1 MGDYA
6 NEASRINDQI
16 RQYKEAPIDSIGDM
30 AEEKTAGIQAKLNS
44 RVAEYTDK
52 WTHIKEMG
60 DEELAGVA
68 GIEVL
73 KKGYKTAKGIYSK
86 YQAAKNGA
94 KKPVGED
101 GEGEEGSGEGGGA
114 SAGGEGGGAAAGGEA
129 SASGGGAA
137 AGGEASA
144 SATTTTATSAATEA
158 SPFAYEG
165 GLEGEEAVLTGARTT
180 EITIASQAT
189 EGEATGILSRAGS
202 AIKGF
207 VGRQV
212 AKNTAEEASGEGI
225 ADAVGTGV
233 AAAGEGASLGLAG
246 ALSAVPVVGE
256 GLLAVAGLVSLG
268 EGIYHLFHHPHPKAP
283 QGITPT
289 NLALPTAS
297 GQLTSKYA
305 MALPDIDTSQDRMAS
320 VASF

>member
-6 NEASRINDQI
+6 NEASRISDQI

-30 AEEKTAGIQAKLNS
+30 AEEKTAGIQAKIQS

-101 GEGEEGSGEGGGA
+101 GEGEEGSGEA

-144 SATTTTATSAATEA
+144 SATTTTTAAEA

-180 EITIASQAT
+180 EITIASQA
-189 EGEATGILSRAGS
+189 EGEAGGILSRAGS

-207 VGRQV
+207 VGRQI

-283 QGITPT
+283 KGITPT
-289 NLALPTAS
+289 NLALPQAS
-297 GQLTSKYA
+297 TQLTNKYA